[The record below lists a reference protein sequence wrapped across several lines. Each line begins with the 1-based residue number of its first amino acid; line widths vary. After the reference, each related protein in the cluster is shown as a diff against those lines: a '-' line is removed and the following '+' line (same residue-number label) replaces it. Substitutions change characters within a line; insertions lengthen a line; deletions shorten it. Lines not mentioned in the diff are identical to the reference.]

1 MFKFNL
7 VGGSSRGMLASRVL
21 ILEVALL
28 AFLNR
33 NSSQN
38 QLSSKSVTPD
48 LDKTKRMED
57 SSAVFFRILEM
68 AADFIVD
75 DSIIFFTNAY
85 YFASVCRK

>member
-7 VGGSSRGMLASRVL
+7 VGGSSRGMLAGVL

-48 LDKTKRMED
+48 LDKTKRMEG

-75 DSIIFFTNAY
+75 DSIIFFTDAY